1 MPLVVRRSLAEVRFA
16 RTVLVVLIAAL
27 VGAVSLS
34 AQPLQKAA
42 IQVDPGNTKLTGQ
55 TFGYRLTYRC
65 NATVGNCLNAV
76 VTDVL
81 PPEVVFVS
89 AVGTSDVA
97 STTTPSVGSTGT
109 VTFTMVSPLPA
120 GNSGDLI
127 INVRFPNG
135 STPNGT
141 VATNTA
147 TGTNLATPQGSFT
160 TPPVAVTAVASSQVS
175 LQKTLLTSPA
185 NLDMPESYR
194 LRISVSNNAGSL
206 NLTAVGPVTD
216 TLPAG
221 TVFNGATPASDCQP
235 GCVGTTPATVTWTSP
250 CSLPVLAGGNC
261 DITVNV
267 TFPSATFPSGTNV
280 TNSFT
285 AAGTPLGEPANPN
298 LGVGNVTHPVTTFVA
313 NPSAS
318 LAKNVEGNSPN
329 PPTLNQT
336 FSYDF
341 VPGNNGNVPLDNL
354 VVIDTLPI
362 QMQVSSVTTGAYS
375 NLADFAAGV
384 GVRVS
389 YEKNTAPGVFTLW
402 GNSPNATT
410 NTTLTAPPPGLGA
423 GEYLTRIRW
432 EYGQAAVGMAPSAR
446 PLVTGQIVNPDH
458 AGGPV
463 SFGDTIQN
471 CVDSTAV
478 YTAGPTNVSRNACRS
493 FVLSGPF
500 VQLNPAKDNLSG
512 GPFLP
517 GQAVAFRL
525 RVRSA
530 PQSSDPVALEA
541 LVATDLLPVNLLFS
555 SWTFDDQGTGLP
567 APQVFDQIPN
577 FAGTG
582 RTLLRWRWNAG
593 SGNLGVNT
601 QVWINIS
608 TTVRNG
614 AASGSLANDFTLEHD
629 APGLSQRCSGSSQT
643 DPLDYDGDGNTAET
657 LCRAT
662 ATITIAPVAQLV
674 SSKRVQ
680 GSCDGGFTA
689 ASLGTLLGGSI
700 DYRLQVQNVGTIP
713 MNNFR
718 IVDILPFVGD
728 TGVLDTNPRNSLWA
742 PILTAPIAAPPG
754 TTLYYS
760 LSGNPCRP
768 EVGGPNTG
776 CDPPN
781 WTTVPP
787 VPIALARSFKVEF
800 GARTIQPFDF
810 LNFDFRMTVPADVP
824 GGGAQAFNSFAYL
837 GERADGI
844 GNLSAEPN
852 KVGVAI
858 GTCPAAALGDFV
870 WLDTDRNGLQDDGPT
885 GVNGVFVELLAPGA
899 DGIARTAD
907 DVLVSTTVT
916 ANDASNNPGWYQVPG
931 LAAGNY
937 FVRFAPPP
945 NLEVTLRD
953 AGGDTIDSD
962 VDPVTACSPVVALG
976 PVESNQT
983 LDMGLV
989 QPATAALGN
998 YVFFDVD
1005 NDGIQNGPA
1014 DFGVNGVAVKLF
1026 ADNGNGT
1033 PEPGG
1038 ADGAPIAITVTAN
1051 DVYGQ
1056 PGYYLFENLLPG
1068 VKYFVQFMLP
1078 PTASGFTTR
1087 DAGGDDTLDSDAN
1100 PANGT
1105 SQLVMLMAGETN
1117 LSIDAGLVRPSGALR
1132 LGDQVWMDT
1141 DNDGVYEPESGEMGI
1156 DGVRLDLYLDAN
1168 GDGAPTLDEYV
1179 TTTSTFTSSGFAG
1192 RYEFGQLAP
1201 GNYQVVVPASNFLG
1215 SGPLAGKQSSTGND
1229 PAPDPDDDV
1238 NGDDNG
1244 TPSGSLVISRPIT
1257 LSVGGEPTTDGDS
1270 DSNSNLTVDFGFT
1283 TGGVAPEFDYGDDPD
1298 VVAGAFSPTDYQT
1311 TALDSGAAHRVGVVN
1326 APYLGSCVDADPGTQ
1341 QNTMANA
1348 DDANSYGTTVGTCA
1362 VAGDDEDGV
1371 AFSNPVRV
1379 GSLVNISVTASSGT
1393 NACVL
1398 SAWID
1403 WNRDGDFLDAGEQ
1416 IASAVSI
1423 PSGSTSILSPV
1434 VPVGAIPGF
1443 TYSRFRCASAP
1454 VAGPTGMAPDGE
1466 VEDYRVA
1473 IVGMDFGDAPDSYG
1487 TTLGANGPRHDVD
1500 PAAPLTLGACEDTEA
1515 DGLPGATA
1523 LGDDN
1528 AQGNPGVGLCFDDED
1543 GVTFTSMVVACQS
1556 ATISVVVG
1564 GGGGRLDGWIDWNRD
1579 GDFLDATEA
1588 IAINLPVTSGANVI
1602 SVPVPCGASPGTTYA
1617 RFRLS
1622 SAGNLAPTGPA
1633 ADGEVEDYSILI
1645 KGSDWGDAPAP
1656 YPTLQANNGPNHGV
1670 DPGSPR
1676 FLGSCVDTEANG
1688 QPTAP
1693 ADGDDL
1699 GAGSAVGTC
1708 AGNDDEDG
1716 VVFST
1721 PLIGCQAAM
1730 VVVTSNVASR
1740 LDAWIDW
1747 NRDGD
1752 WLDAGEQIA
1761 TNIVLAAGAN
1771 PLALS
1776 VPCGVNPGA
1785 TYARF
1790 RTSSTGGLA
1799 FTGAAMDGEVEDHTV
1814 TLVGADLGD
1823 LPDTFGTTFGAGGP
1837 THGVNLGSPLQ
1848 LGACVD
1854 SETDGQPSGG
1864 ATGDDLGA
1872 GTSTAG
1878 SCAATNDDEDGVT
1891 FSGNMI
1897 TACQQASITVTAG
1910 APGLLD
1916 AWIDFDG
1923 NGAFGVGEQIFDN
1936 QGLSAGANALT
1947 FSVPCTTLPASRG
1960 ARFRLSSAGVA
1971 GPGGPAPDGEIE
1983 DYFVT
1988 AKGVDFGDAPDSYGT
2003 TFAANGPNH
2012 GVAAGTNLF
2021 LGSCVDTETDAG
2033 TPLDATGDD
2042 VTAGP
2047 ATGSCAGGA
2056 DDENGVTFSGR
2067 PSACK
2072 TFSLSVVANAVGR
2085 LDAWIDW
2092 NRDGDF
2098 LDAGE
2103 QIATSQLLAAG
2114 TNALTADVPCDAVE
2128 GATFA
2133 RFRFSSGGGLAPT
2146 GPAADGEVEDYAL
2159 LAQGS
2164 DLGDAPDSY
2173 GTSVASGGPIHGV
2186 SPTTPL
2192 FLGSC
2197 VDTEDDARTPL
2208 DATGDDASAGD
2219 QTVGTCAVAG
2229 DDEDG
2234 VSIPMLIACQTTTL
2248 NVTANAAGRLEAW
2261 IDWNRDGDFGDAG
2274 ERIATGQLLAAG
2286 GNVLSVAVPCTTVA
2300 GPSFSRFR
2308 FSSAGVA
2315 AAGGPSPDGEVED
2328 HAVTQKAVDFGDLPD
2343 SYGTT
2348 VAANGPNHGILPGFS
2363 LGVATDGEPDGQPT
2377 PGADGDD
2384 QNGVPDDEDGVDW
2397 NTGAVAMVT
2406 ACGTTDLSV
2415 TLTAPVGISQARL
2428 DAWVDFD
2435 GDGSFAEPRDRV
2447 ATGAILV
2454 PGPNTVSFT
2463 APCDAKSVA
2472 SYARF
2477 RLSTAGVAGSIGPA
2491 MDGEVEDY
2499 AVVVKGLDF
2508 GDAPDP
2514 TYPTLLANDGAR
2526 HPVLPTGNPTL
2537 GSTVDTEPDGQPSAS
2552 HNGDDTNGTP
2562 DDEDGVSFPTVLIPG
2577 TNGAMSVATG
2587 GTGGNISAWID
2598 WNQDGDWSD
2607 PGEQVATDVAL
2618 GANAAQELIFPV
2630 PVGSL
2635 EGTACVRV
2643 RISSGTGLA
2652 PTGLAIDGEVEDHI
2666 AAVGVEQPA
2675 IGVAKRLVSQERI
2688 DSTLFELRFE
2698 VRLEN
2703 LGNVPLSNVQATADL
2718 ATAFAAA
2725 TSFTIISVASP
2736 DLAVNV
2742 GYNGSSD
2749 PNLLAAGDTL
2759 GVGGSGVITLV
2770 VRVDTGGETGPYTCS
2785 STATGTSPAGVVVT
2799 DISQDGD
2806 DPDPDGDGDPGNNG
2820 TPTVFV
2826 LVSSVIEI
2834 PTLDGLGFALLA
2846 LLLSAGAFGALRRR
2860 RV

>member
-1 MPLVVRRSLAEVRFA
+1 MLSIRRGWWVTTLVFA
-16 RTVLVVLIAAL
+16 FFST
-27 VGAVSLS
+27 VSLS
-34 AQPLQKAA
+34 AQPLQKSA

-89 AVGTSDVA
+89 AIATSDVA
-97 STTTPSVGSTGT
+97 STATPAVGSTGT
-109 VTFTMVSPLPA
+109 VTFTMINPLPA

-147 TGTNLATPQGSFT
+147 TGTNLATPPGSFI
-160 TPPVAVTAVASSQVS
+160 TPPVAVTAVASSQVT
-175 LQKTLLTSPA
+175 LQKTLLTAPA

-194 LRISVSNNAGSL
+194 LRIAVSGNAGSL
-206 NLTAVGPVTD
+206 NLTAVGPVVD

-221 TVFNGATPASDCQP
+221 TVFNGASPAADCQP

-250 CSLPVLAGGNC
+250 CSLPVVAGGNC

-267 TFPSATFPSGTNV
+267 TFPSATFTSGANV

-298 LGVGNVTHPVTTFVA
+298 LGVGTVTHPVTTFVPIPTA
-313 NPSAS
+313 G
-318 LAKNVEGNSPN
+318 LAKNVAGNSPN

-336 FSYDF
+336 FSYEL
-341 VPGNNGNVPLDNL
+341 VPSNTGNVPLDNM
-354 VVIDTLPI
+354 VVTDTLPI
-362 QMQVSSVTTGAYS
+362 ELQVASVTTGAYS

-402 GNSPNATT
+402 GSSPNTT
-410 NTTLTAPPPGLGA
+410 TSTTLSAPPPGLGA

-432 EYGQAAVGMAPSAR
+432 QYGQAAVGMAASTR
-446 PLVTGQIVNPDH
+446 PLVTGQIINPDH

-463 SFGDTIQN
+463 AFGDTIHN
-471 CVDSTAV
+471 CVDLTSV
-478 YTAGPTNVSRNACRS
+478 YTAGPTNANQSTCRD
-493 FVLSGPF
+493 FTLSGPF

-512 GPFLP
+512 GPFNP
-517 GQAVAFRL
+517 GQSVAFRL

-530 PQSSDPVALEA
+530 PQSSDPVPLQS
-541 LVATDLLPVNLLFS
+541 LVATDLLPVDLLFS

-567 APQVFDQIPN
+567 APQTFDQIPN

-593 SGNLGVNT
+593 SGNLAVNQ

-608 TTVRNG
+608 TTVRTG
-614 AASGSLANDFTLEHD
+614 AFNGSLSNDFTLEHD
-629 APGLSQRCSGSSQT
+629 APGLGQRCSGSSQS
-643 DPLDYDGDGNTAET
+643 DPFDLDGDGDTAET

-662 ATITIAPVAQLV
+662 GTITISPIAQLV
-674 SSKRVQ
+674 SNKRVE
-680 GSCDGGFTA
+680 GACDGGFTA
-689 ASLGTLLGGSI
+689 SSLGTLLGGSI
-700 DYRLQVQNVGTIP
+700 DYRLLVQNVGTIP
-713 MNNFR
+713 MNNFV
-718 IVDILPFVGD
+718 IIDILPFVGD
-728 TGVLDTNPRNSLWA
+728 TGVLDTNPRGSLWS
-742 PILTAPIAAPPG
+742 PILTAPIVPPPG

-768 EVGGPNTG
+768 EVGGPNSG
-776 CDPPN
+776 CDPPA

-787 VPIALARSFKVEF
+787 VPISAARSFKVEF
-800 GARTIQPFDF
+800 GARVINPFDF
-810 LNFDFRMTVPADVP
+810 LSFQFRMTVPANVP

-837 GERADGI
+837 GERSDGI

-858 GTCPAAALGDFV
+858 GTCPAASLGDFV
-870 WLDTDRNGLQDDGPT
+870 WIDTNRNGLQDDGPT

-907 DVLVSTTVT
+907 DVLVSTTAT
-916 ANDASNNPGWYQVPG
+916 ANDSGGAPGWYQFPA

-937 FVRFAPPP
+937 FVRFSPPP
-945 NLEVTLRD
+945 NLEVTTRD

-962 VDPVTACSPVVALG
+962 VDPVTACSPVVVLG
-976 PVESNQT
+976 PTDSNQT
-983 LDMGLV
+983 IDMGLIP
-989 QPATAALGN
+989 PATAALSN
-998 YVFFDVD
+998 YVWFDR
-1005 NDGIQNGPA
+1005 NGNGIQDEPTTA
-1014 DFGVNGVAVKLF
+1014 GVDGVAVKLF

-1038 ADGAPIAITVTAN
+1038 ADGSPIAITVTAN

-1078 PTASGFTTR
+1078 PTASGFTLR
-1087 DAGGDDTLDSDAN
+1087 DAGGDDAMDSDAN
-1100 PANGT
+1100 TGNGT
-1105 SQLVMLMAGETN
+1105 SPVVMLMAAETN
-1117 LSIDAGLVRPSGALR
+1117 LSIDAGLVRPAGVLR
-1132 LGDQVWMDT
+1132 LGNQVWMDN
-1141 DNDGVYEPESGEMGI
+1141 DNDGVYEPQDGEMGI

-1168 GDGAPTLDEYV
+1168 GDGMPTLDEYV
-1179 TTTSTFTSSGFAG
+1179 TTTSTLTTNGFAG
-1192 RYEFGQLAP
+1192 RYEFSQLAA
-1201 GNYQVVVPASNFLG
+1201 GNYIVAVPASNFLG
-1215 SGPLAGKQSSTGND
+1215 SAPLAGKQSSTGND

-1244 TPSGSLVISRPIT
+1244 TPVGALVASRPIT
-1257 LSVGGEPTTDGDS
+1257 LSPGGEPTNDGDS
-1270 DSNSNLTVDFGFT
+1270 DANSNLTVDFGFAVV
-1283 TGGVAPEFDYGDDPD
+1283 GGTPPQFDYGDDPD
-1298 VVAGAFSPTDYQT
+1298 VVVGAFSPTDYQT
-1311 TALDSGAAHRVGVVN
+1311 TALDAGAAHRVGVPN
-1326 APYLGSCVDADPGTQ
+1326 APYLGACVDADPGTQ

-1348 DDANSYGTTVGTCA
+1348 DDANSYGLTVGTCA
-1362 VAGDDEDGV
+1362 VPGDDEDGV
-1371 AFSNPVRV
+1371 SFTNPLRV
-1379 GSLVNISVTASSGT
+1379 GSPVNIAVTAAPGT
-1393 NACVL
+1393 AACVL

-1403 WNRDGDFLDAGEQ
+1403 WNRDGDFLDASEQ

-1423 PSGSTSILSPV
+1423 PAGSTTILNPV
-1434 VPVGAIPGF
+1434 VPAFARPGI
-1443 TYSRFRCASAP
+1443 TYSRFRCATAA

-1466 VEDYRVA
+1466 VEDYLVA
-1473 IVGMDFGDAPDSYG
+1473 VVGMDFGDAPDSYG

-1500 PAAPLTLGACEDTEA
+1500 PNAPLTLGTCEDTEA
-1515 DGLPGATA
+1515 DGVPGATA

-1528 AQGNPGVGLCFDDED
+1528 AQGNTGVGLCFDDED
-1543 GVTFTSMVVACQS
+1543 GVTFTSMLIACQS
-1556 ATISVVVG
+1556 TSISVAVG
-1564 GGGGRLDGWIDWNRD
+1564 GAGGRLDAWIDWNRD
-1579 GDFLDATEA
+1579 GDFLDAGEQ
-1588 IAINLPVTSGANVI
+1588 IATNLAVAAGANAL
-1602 SVPVPCGASPGTTYA
+1602 SVNVPCNATPGASFA
-1617 RFRLS
+1617 RFRVS
-1622 SAGNLAPTGPA
+1622 SAGNLAPTGSA
-1633 ADGEVEDYSILI
+1633 ANGEVEDYSILL

-1656 YPTLQANNGPNHGV
+1656 YPTLAANNGPNHGV
-1670 DPGSPR
+1670 DPNTPR

-1688 QPTAP
+1688 QPTVP

-1699 GAGSAVGTC
+1699 GAGNGTVGTC

-1716 VVFST
+1716 VSFAT
-1721 PLIGCQAAM
+1721 PLIGCQAATIA
-1730 VVVTSNVASR
+1730 VTANVAGR

-1761 TNIVLAAGAN
+1761 ANLVLAAGAN
-1771 PLALS
+1771 PLALT
-1776 VPCGVNPGA
+1776 VPCNVNPGP
-1785 TYARF
+1785 TYTRF
-1790 RTSSTGGLA
+1790 RFSSSGGLS
-1799 FTGAAMDGEVEDHTV
+1799 FTGAAMDGEVEDHQV
-1814 TLVGADLGD
+1814 TLIGADLGD
-1823 LPDTFGTTFGAGGP
+1823 LPDTFGTTSGAGGP
-1837 THGVNLGSPLQ
+1837 THGVSLGSTLR
-1848 LGACVD
+1848 LGNCVD
-1854 SETDGQPSGG
+1854 SEIEGQPSAG

-1878 SCAATNDDEDGVT
+1878 TCTAANDDEDGVSFT
-1891 FSGNMI
+1891 GNMI
-1897 TACQQASITVTAG
+1897 VACQQGSVSVSAG
-1910 APGLLD
+1910 AAGLLD

-1923 NGAFGVGEQIFDN
+1923 NGSFGAGEQIFDN
-1936 QGLSAGANALT
+1936 RALSAGANTLT
-1947 FSVPCTTLPASRG
+1947 FAVPCTTAPGSRG
-1960 ARFRLSSAGVA
+1960 ARFRLSSTGVV
-1971 GPGGPAPDGEIE
+1971 GSGGPAADGEVE

-1988 AKGVDFGDAPDSYGT
+1988 AKGVDFGDAPNSYGT

-2021 LGSCVDTETDAG
+2021 LGSCVDTETDANP
-2033 TPLDATGDD
+2033 PLDATGDD
-2042 VTAGP
+2042 ATAGP
-2047 ATGSCAGGA
+2047 TTGTCAGGA

-2072 TFSLSVVANAVGR
+2072 PFSLSVVANAAGR

-2103 QIATSQLLAAG
+2103 QIATNQLLAAG
-2114 TNALTADVPCDAVE
+2114 PNALTLDVPCDAVE
-2128 GATFA
+2128 GTTFA
-2133 RFRFSSGGGLAPT
+2133 RFRFSSAGGLAPT

-2164 DLGDAPDSY
+2164 DLGDAPNSY
-2173 GTSVASGGPIHGV
+2173 GTTVASGGPIHGV
-2186 SPTTPL
+2186 NPTTPL

-2208 DATGDDASAGD
+2208 DATGDDVSAGD

-2234 VSIPMLIACQTTTL
+2234 VAIPMLIACQTATVT
-2248 NVTANAAGRLEAW
+2248 VTANAAGRLDAW
-2261 IDWNRDGDFGDAG
+2261 IDWNRDGDFADAG
-2274 ERIATGQLLAAG
+2274 ERIASAQLLAAG
-2286 GNVLSVAVPCTTVA
+2286 ANVLSVAVPCSTVA
-2300 GPSFSRFR
+2300 GPSFGRFR
-2308 FSSAGVA
+2308 LSSAGVA
-2315 AAGGPSPDGEVED
+2315 GSGGPSPDGEVED
-2328 HAVTQKAVDFGDLPD
+2328 YAVTLKAVDFGDAPNT
-2343 SYGTT
+2343 YGT
-2348 VAANGPNHGILPGFS
+2348 VLASNGPHHGVLPGLS
-2363 LGVATDGEPDGQPT
+2363 LGPAIDGEPDGQPT

-2384 QNGVPDDEDGVDW
+2384 VNGVPDDEDGVAF
-2397 NTGAVAMVT
+2397 NTGAVPMVT
-2406 ACGTTDLSV
+2406 ACGVSNLTV
-2415 TLTAPVGISQARL
+2415 TLAAPVGVTQARL
-2428 DAWVDFD
+2428 DAWVDYD
-2435 GDGSFAEPRDRV
+2435 GDGIFNEPRDRV

-2454 PGPNTVSFT
+2454 PGPNAVSFT

-2477 RLSTAGVAGSIGPA
+2477 RLSTTGVATSGGPA

-2514 TYPTLLANDGAR
+2514 TYPTLLASNGAR
-2526 HPVLPTGNPTL
+2526 HAVLPVNNPTL
-2537 GSTVDTEPDGQPSAS
+2537 GSTVDTEPDGQPSVS

-2562 DDEDGVSFPTVLIPG
+2562 DDEDGVSFPTALIPG
-2577 TNGAMSVATG
+2577 TNGTMNVTTG
-2587 GTGGNISAWID
+2587 GTGGNVSAWID
-2598 WNQDGDWSD
+2598 WNQDGDWAD
-2607 PGEQVATDVAL
+2607 AGEQIATDLPLAAGVAQ
-2618 GANAAQELIFPV
+2618 GIAFPV

-2635 EGTACVRV
+2635 QGTACVRV
-2643 RISSGTGLA
+2643 RISSATGLSFTGLA
-2652 PTGLAIDGEVEDHI
+2652 PDGEVEDHI

-2675 IGVAKRLVSQERI
+2675 IGIAKRLVSQERL
-2688 DSTLFELRFE
+2688 DGFRFRLVFALRI
-2698 VRLEN
+2698 EN
-2703 LGNVPLSNVQATADL
+2703 LGNVPLSNVQATANL
-2718 ATAFAAA
+2718 ATAFAQAA
-2725 TSFTIISVASP
+2725 SFTVVSVASP
-2736 DLAVNV
+2736 TFSPNP
-2742 GYNGSSD
+2742 GFNGGAD
-2749 PNLLAAGDTL
+2749 PNLLAPANTL
-2759 GVGGSGVITLV
+2759 GVGESGEIELIVN
-2770 VRVDTGGETGPYTCS
+2770 VDTGGNIGPYTCS
-2785 STATGTSPAGVVVT
+2785 STATATSPAGVGVIDV
-2799 DISQDGD
+2799 SEDGD
-2806 DPDPDGDGDPGNNG
+2806 NPDPDGDGDPSNNG
-2820 TPTVFV
+2820 TPTVFT

-2834 PTLDGLGFALLA
+2834 PTLDTVGLA
-2846 LLLSAGAFGALRRR
+2846 LLGVLLAFGALAFLRRR
-2860 RV
+2860 GEGRS